1 MQYAISPRFGVFGEV
16 GVGYS
21 HGHQEFETSNTS
33 LLNSTINTDSWNTRT
48 GIGLML
54 FSRLNE
60 PI

>member
-54 FSRLNE
+54 YF
-60 PI
+60 